1 MKPALSVSGLCKS
14 YPSFFLRNA
23 ALEVRPGEIVGF
35 VGRNGAG
42 KTTTIKSILG
52 LVHPDGGEVRFFGK
66 TLQED
71 EASIRQRVG
80 YAGSGISYYPRKK
93 LLELVRVTKRFY
105 STWDD
110 AQFRRYTELFSLDM
124 EKAPRELS
132 AGMKVK
138 VELALALSHGAEL
151 LLLDEPTSGL
161 DPASREE
168 LLEIFL
174 TLAREGTA
182 ILFSTH
188 IVSDLEK
195 CADSVVFIR
204 NGEICADGRLE
215 DFKAAYL
222 LAHME
227 APLTDAQRAASQG
240 ERLAKS
246 GSTVL
251 LHRED
256 SGAFA
261 GCELAAPSLDEIIVH
276 LEKEAREI

>member
-1 MKPALSVSGLCKS
+1 MTPALSVTGLCKT
-14 YPSFFLRNA
+14 YPAFRLHDA
-23 ALEVRPGEIVGF
+23 ALTVDPGEIVGF

-42 KTTTIKSILG
+42 KTTTIKSVLG
-52 LVHPDGGEVRFFGK
+52 LVHPDGGDIRFWGK
-66 TLQED
+66 TLAED

-80 YAGSGISYYPRKK
+80 YTGGGVSYYPRKK
-93 LLELVRVTKRFY
+93 LRELVDVTRRFFD
-105 STWDD
+105 TWDD
-110 AQFRRYTELFSLDM
+110 ALFWKYTELFSLDM

-138 VELALALSHGAEL
+138 LELALALSHGAEL
-151 LLLDEPTSGL
+151 LMLDEPTSGL

-174 TLAREGTA
+174 TLSREGTA

-204 NGEICADGRLE
+204 NGEIRADGKLE
-215 DFKAAYL
+215 EFKASYL
-222 LAHME
+222 LARTETPM
-227 APLTDAQRAASQG
+227 TDAQRALSQG
-240 ERLAKS
+240 ERLSKT

-251 LHRED
+251 LRRGD
-256 SGAFA
+256 AGAFS
-261 GCELAAPSLDEIIVH
+261 GCELTEPSLDEIIVH
-276 LEKEAREI
+276 LEKEVQGS

>member
-1 MKPALSVSGLCKS
+1 MTPALSVSGLCKT
-14 YPSFFLRNA
+14 YPTFRLHDA
-23 ALEVRPGEIVGF
+23 ALAVQPGEIVGF

-52 LVHPDGGEVRFFGK
+52 LVHPDGGDIRFFGK
-66 TLQED
+66 TLMED
-71 EASIRQRVG
+71 EAAIRQRVG
-80 YAGSGISYYPRKK
+80 YAGGGVSYYPRKK
-93 LLELVRVTKRFY
+93 LRELVSVTRRFY
-105 STWDD
+105 DAWDD
-110 AQFRRYTELFSLDM
+110 AVFQRYAKLFSLDM

-138 VELALALSHGAEL
+138 IELALALSHGAEL

-174 TLAREGTA
+174 TLSREGAA

-195 CADSVVFIR
+195 CADSVIFIR
-204 NGEICADGRLE
+204 SGEIRADGKLA
-215 DFKAAYL
+215 DFKSAYL
-222 LAHME
+222 LARTE
-227 APLTDAQRAASQG
+227 APLTDAQKAVSQG
-240 ERLAKS
+240 ERLAKK

-251 LHRED
+251 ILRED
-256 SGAFA
+256 AGAFS
-261 GCELAAPSLDEIIVH
+261 GCELTAPSLDEIIVH
-276 LEKEAREI
+276 L